1 MARRRQGS
9 TGRSRTQRHAR
20 TSRPIAGPA
29 AFSDVAE
36 PSHVLSQAATLLLIG
51 AHLRGDTAAVEARA
65 EASGRLLHPVARR
78 RLQAIPPS
86 DLSRLGFPRLPAG
99 APRLQPEA
107 LQRVAG
113 MLLVQ
118 GGKRA
123 EPLVA
128 EAIRRR
134 EHLPIVLLIAAD
146 IGASSLEPELRR
158 LTTDPDPEVA
168 RAAHD
173 ALEILT
179 TGQS

>member
-1 MARRRQGS
+1 MGPLIFARLYALKSLWTVIGCRAAGRALVTALGS
-9 TGRSRTQRHAR
+9 TDEGERT
-20 TSRPIAGPA
+20 
-29 AFSDVAE
+29 
-36 PSHVLSQAATLLLIG
+36 
-51 AHLRGDTAAVEARA
+51 
-65 EASGRLLHPVARR
+65 
-78 RLQAIPPS
+78 
-86 DLSRLGFPRLPAG
+86 
-99 APRLQPEA
+99 
-107 LQRVAG
+107 VAG

>member
-1 MARRRQGS
+1 MGPLTFVRLYALKSLWTATGCRSAGRGLVKALGS
-9 TGRSRTQRHAR
+9 TDDGERTV
-20 TSRPIAGPA
+20 A
-29 AFSDVAE
+29 A
-36 PSHVLSQAATLLLIG
+36 
-51 AHLRGDTAAVEARA
+51 
-65 EASGRLLHPVARR
+65 
-78 RLQAIPPS
+78 
-86 DLSRLGFPRLPAG
+86 
-99 APRLQPEA
+99 
-107 LQRVAG
+107 

-146 IGASSLEPELRR
+146 IGASSLAPDLRR
-158 LTTDPDPEVA
+158 LTRDPDPEVA

-179 TGQS
+179 TEQR

>member
-1 MARRRQGS
+1 MGPLIFARLYAVKSLWTVMGCRSAGRALLTALGS
-9 TGRSRTQRHAR
+9 TDEGERT
-20 TSRPIAGPA
+20 
-29 AFSDVAE
+29 
-36 PSHVLSQAATLLLIG
+36 
-51 AHLRGDTAAVEARA
+51 
-65 EASGRLLHPVARR
+65 
-78 RLQAIPPS
+78 
-86 DLSRLGFPRLPAG
+86 
-99 APRLQPEA
+99 
-107 LQRVAG
+107 VAG
-113 MLLVQ
+113 MLPVQ

-134 EHLPIVLLIAAD
+134 QHLPIVLLIAAD

-179 TGQS
+179 TGQR

>member
-1 MARRRQGS
+1 MGPLVFARLYAIQSLWRVIGCHSAGRALVKALGS
-9 TGRSRTQRHAR
+9 TDEGERT
-20 TSRPIAGPA
+20 
-29 AFSDVAE
+29 
-36 PSHVLSQAATLLLIG
+36 
-51 AHLRGDTAAVEARA
+51 
-65 EASGRLLHPVARR
+65 
-78 RLQAIPPS
+78 
-86 DLSRLGFPRLPAG
+86 
-99 APRLQPEA
+99 
-107 LQRVAG
+107 VAG

-158 LTTDPDPEVA
+158 LTKDHDPEIA

-173 ALEILT
+173 ALDILT
-179 TGQS
+179 TQRRY

>member
-1 MARRRQGS
+1 MGPLIFVRLYAVKSLWTVMGCRSAGRALLTALGS
-9 TGRSRTQRHAR
+9 TDEGERT
-20 TSRPIAGPA
+20 
-29 AFSDVAE
+29 
-36 PSHVLSQAATLLLIG
+36 
-51 AHLRGDTAAVEARA
+51 
-65 EASGRLLHPVARR
+65 
-78 RLQAIPPS
+78 
-86 DLSRLGFPRLPAG
+86 
-99 APRLQPEA
+99 
-107 LQRVAG
+107 VAG

-134 EHLPIVLLIAAD
+134 QHLPIVLLIAAD

-179 TGQS
+179 TGQR

>member
-1 MARRRQGS
+1 MGPLIFVRLYAVKSLWTVMGCRSAGRALLTALGS
-9 TGRSRTQRHAR
+9 TDEGERT
-20 TSRPIAGPA
+20 
-29 AFSDVAE
+29 
-36 PSHVLSQAATLLLIG
+36 
-51 AHLRGDTAAVEARA
+51 
-65 EASGRLLHPVARR
+65 
-78 RLQAIPPS
+78 
-86 DLSRLGFPRLPAG
+86 
-99 APRLQPEA
+99 
-107 LQRVAG
+107 VAG

-134 EHLPIVLLIAAD
+134 QHLPIVLLISAD
-146 IGASSLEPELRR
+146 IVASSLEPEPRL

-179 TGQS
+179 TGQR